1 MKLTVKKPNLRNA
14 GARKSV
20 KPLVKLAK
28 IAKLAKPA
36 HRLAKPALRLAK
48 PALAASSR
56 AAKSGVAAIASHA
69 VAAPVAVIARKPSL
83 PGKAAVLAALKKRE
97 RLAAAAANSKA
108 FSSSKVFSAP
118 AARDAKGS
126 PAAAGDATNI
136 VPLPDNADAENE
148 EPTAEA
154 LAKEEEVVVKP
165 VVIEE
170 IRQAYDGDTAYQL
183 YLKEIGQTALLTIEE
198 ENALAARIKRGDKAA
213 RERMIK
219 ANLRLV
225 VKIARDYEGYG
236 VPLLDLISEG
246 NIGLMKGV
254 ERFDPTKGAKLS
266 TYSAWWIKQAIKRA
280 LANQGKTIRLPV
292 HVVDKLFHIRRAEAR
307 LQEAF
312 GREATDEEIASELDT
327 TPDKIRELRTA
338 SQRPASLEA
347 PLGYDSDNR
356 VADVVADENAEDPY
370 DQLEGKANT
379 AMLREVMKDLDPRE
393 VTILRYRFGLDGDDE
408 KTLEEVGRKFGLTR
422 ERIRQIQ
429 EIALKKLRKKIEK
442 MEQQRQAA

>member
-1 MKLTVKKPNLRNA
+1 MKTKEKK
-14 GARKSV
+14 GSVARKV
-20 KPLVKLAK
+20 TPLKAVQKSSLVPVRVIKAKVLA
-28 IAKLAKPA
+28 IRP
-36 HRLAKPALRLAK
+36 
-48 PALAASSR
+48 
-56 AAKSGVAAIASHA
+56 
-69 VAAPVAVIARKPSL
+69 ARKPAL
-83 PGKAAVLAALKKRE
+83 PGKAAVLAALKKKQRAE
-97 RLAAAAANSKA
+97 QDRLAKLSLPSANPSPSVTA
-108 FSSSKVFSAP
+108 VESAKP
-118 AARDAKGS
+118 ET
-126 PAAAGDATNI
+126 AGNI
-136 VPLPDNADAENE
+136 VQMPEAAEAEPENE
-148 EPTAEA
+148 EPSQEA
-154 LAKEEEVVVKP
+154 LSKEAEVRP
-165 VVIEE
+165 VTMEE

-183 YLKEIGQTALLTIEE
+183 YLKEIGQTPLLTIEE
-198 ENALAARIKRGDKAA
+198 ENYLAARIKKGDKAA

-312 GREATDEEIASELDT
+312 GREATDDEIAAELDT

-370 DQLEGKANT
+370 DELEGKANT

-442 MEQQRQAA
+442 LEQQRQAA

>member
-1 MKLTVKKPNLRNA
+1 MKLKLKKA
-14 GARKSV
+14 SATRKT
-20 KPLVKLAK
+20 
-28 IAKLAKPA
+28 
-36 HRLAKPALRLAK
+36 
-48 PALAASSR
+48 
-56 AAKSGVAAIASHA
+56 
-69 VAAPVAVIARKPSL
+69 APVKAVKAVKGTSLVPMRVTQPKVAGVRPARKPAL
-83 PGKAAVLAALKKRE
+83 PGKAAVLAALKKKERAEQE
-97 RLAAAAANSKA
+97 RLARVSLIQVNQPT
-108 FSSSKVFSAP
+108 AP
-118 AARDAKGS
+118 AAESPEANGT
-126 PAAAGDATNI
+126 PAANI
-136 VPLPDNADAENE
+136 VQMPENGEAEGAESE

-154 LAKEEEVVVKP
+154 LAKEADVKP
-165 VVIEE
+165 VTIEE

-183 YLKEIGQTALLTIEE
+183 YLKEIGQTPLLTIEE
-198 ENALAARIKRGDKAA
+198 ENYLAARIKKGDKAA

-312 GREATDEEIASELDT
+312 GREATDDEIAAELDT

-370 DQLEGKANT
+370 DELEGKANT

-442 MEQQRQAA
+442 LEQQRQAA

>member
-1 MKLTVKKPNLRNA
+1 MK
-14 GARKSV
+14 
-20 KPLVKLAK
+20 VKLKKAPRLRKALAPKGPKMSKRAK
-28 IAKLAKPA
+28 PSPGSAKLDLIKARVVAVRPG
-36 HRLAKPALRLAK
+36 KPAL
-48 PALAASSR
+48 
-56 AAKSGVAAIASHA
+56 
-69 VAAPVAVIARKPSL
+69 
-83 PGKAAVLAALKKRE
+83 PGKGAVLVALKKKE
-97 RLAAAAANSKA
+97 RAAELARLESPQ
-108 FSSSKVFSAP
+108 AP
-118 AARDAKGS
+118 ARMSSVQTPEPQKTN
-126 PAAAGDATNI
+126 PQPEAGNI
-136 VPLPDNADAENE
+136 VPLPENFDPENE
-148 EPTAEA
+148 EPTVEA
-154 LAKEEEVVVKP
+154 LAQEKEVKP
-165 VVIEE
+165 VTMEE

-327 TPDKIRELRTA
+327 TPEKIRELRTA

-356 VADVVADENAEDPY
+356 VADVVADDNAEDPY
-370 DQLEGKANT
+370 EELEGKANT
-379 AMLREVMKDLDPRE
+379 SMLREVMKDLDPRE
-393 VTILRYRFGLDGDDE
+393 VTILRYRFGLDGDEE

-442 MEQQRQAA
+442 LEQQRQAA

>member
-1 MKLTVKKPNLRNA
+1 MKVNKKALRTKTA
-14 GARKSV
+14 PPRKTAKRRVVSKARSV
-20 KPLVKLAK
+20 KP
-28 IAKLAKPA
+28 
-36 HRLAKPALRLAK
+36 
-48 PALAASSR
+48 
-56 AAKSGVAAIASHA
+56 
-69 VAAPVAVIARKPSL
+69 ARKTAM
-83 PGKAAVLAALKKRE
+83 PGKSAILAALKKKKTQLGKSAASAKTGKMRKTAPKALPE
-97 RLAAAAANSKA
+97 KKRSLNPAKAAASGMEEKIVQMPPNA
-108 FSSSKVFSAP
+108 FEPEVA
-118 AARDAKGS
+118 
-126 PAAAGDATNI
+126 
-136 VPLPDNADAENE
+136 E
-148 EPTAEA
+148 EPSSEA
-154 LAKEEEVVVKP
+154 LAKVEQEVRP
-165 VVIEE
+165 VTYEE

-183 YLKEIGQTALLTIEE
+183 YLKEIGQTPLLTIAE
-198 ENALAARIKRGDKAA
+198 ENHLAARIKRGDKAA

-312 GREATDEEIASELDT
+312 GREATDEEIADDLDT
-327 TPDKIRELRTA
+327 TPEKIRELRTA

-370 DQLEGKANT
+370 DELEGKANT
-379 AMLREVMKDLDPRE
+379 SMLREVLKELDPRE

-442 MEQQRQAA
+442 LDQVKKAA

>member
-1 MKLTVKKPNLRNA
+1 MKVKKKKALKTRGTAVAKRTAKPRVVSKAKSVSASRKTDASRKSAMAVVRPKKQVLAKVVNA
-14 GARKSV
+14 ARKAV
-20 KPLVKLAK
+20 AKKPERKLA
-28 IAKLAKPA
+28 
-36 HRLAKPALRLAK
+36 
-48 PALAASSR
+48 
-56 AAKSGVAAIASHA
+56 
-69 VAAPVAVIARKPSL
+69 PVTREVEADIP
-83 PGKAAVLAALKKRE
+83 AALTAPATPAALVEEKIVQLPPNAFE
-97 RLAAAAANSKA
+97 GEEAAA
-108 FSSSKVFSAP
+108 
-118 AARDAKGS
+118 
-126 PAAAGDATNI
+126 
-136 VPLPDNADAENE
+136 E
-148 EPTAEA
+148 EPTPEA
-154 LAKEEEVVVKP
+154 LAKVEQEEVRP
-165 VVIEE
+165 VTYEE

-183 YLKEIGQTALLTIEE
+183 YLKEIGQTPLLTIDE

-312 GREATDEEIASELDT
+312 GREATDEEIADDLDT
-327 TPDKIRELRTA
+327 TPEKIRELRTA

-370 DQLEGKANT
+370 DELEGKANT
-379 AMLREVMKDLDPRE
+379 AMLRQVLKELDPRE

-442 MEQQRQAA
+442 LDQVRKAA

>member
-1 MKLTVKKPNLRNA
+1 MSVMLPSGRISVERENMKLKQKKAPNVRKALTAKVAKRSTA
-14 GARKSV
+14 TKGPAKFRLIKARV
-20 KPLVKLAK
+20 
-28 IAKLAKPA
+28 
-36 HRLAKPALRLAK
+36 
-48 PALAASSR
+48 
-56 AAKSGVAAIASHA
+56 
-69 VAAPVAVIARKPSL
+69 VAVRPARTPAL
-83 PGKAAVLAALKKRE
+83 PGKGAVLVALKKKE
-97 RLAAAAANSKA
+97 RSAEVTKLALRKVSADLQAVVAKAPEAAPIES
-108 FSSSKVFSAP
+108 
-118 AARDAKGS
+118 
-126 PAAAGDATNI
+126 AAGNI
-136 VPLPDNADAENE
+136 VPLPENFDPESE
-148 EPTAEA
+148 EPTPEV
-154 LAKEEEVVVKP
+154 LSQEKEVKP
-165 VVIEE
+165 VTMEE

-198 ENALAARIKRGDKAA
+198 ENYLAARIKKGDKAA

-312 GREATDEEIASELDT
+312 GREATDDEIASELDT

-356 VADVVADENAEDPY
+356 VADVVADENADDPY
-370 DQLEGKANT
+370 AELEGKANT

-442 MEQQRQAA
+442 LEQQRQAA

>member
-1 MKLTVKKPNLRNA
+1 MKLKLKKAP
-14 GARKSV
+14 GTRKAA
-20 KPLVKLAK
+20 PAK
-28 IAKLAKPA
+28 
-36 HRLAKPALRLAK
+36 
-48 PALAASSR
+48 ASSR
-56 AAKSGVAAIASHA
+56 PVAAIVRSTSVATRA
-69 VAAPVAVIARKPSL
+69 VSVKTVSKVHVIKPRVVDIRPARKPAL
-83 PGKAAVLAALKKRE
+83 PGKAAVLAALRRKERAQ
-97 RLAAAAANSKA
+97 RLALTQTEPAPVSVQPETTAAP
-108 FSSSKVFSAP
+108 V
-118 AARDAKGS
+118 
-126 PAAAGDATNI
+126 AGTNI
-136 VPLPDNADAENE
+136 VPLPENFDPENE
-148 EPTAEA
+148 EPTQEA
-154 LAKEEEVVVKP
+154 LAKETEVRP
-165 VVIEE
+165 VTMEE

-183 YLKEIGQTALLTIEE
+183 YLKEIGQTPLLTIEE
-198 ENALAARIKRGDKAA
+198 ENALAARIKKGDKAA

-254 ERFDPTKGAKLS
+254 ERFDPSKGAKLS

-307 LQEAF
+307 LQEAI
-312 GREATDEEIASELDT
+312 GRDATDEEIASELDT
-327 TPDKIRELRTA
+327 TPEKIRELRTA

-356 VADVVADENAEDPY
+356 VADVVADDNAEDPY
-370 DQLEGKANT
+370 DELEGKANT

-442 MEQQRQAA
+442 LEQQQKAA

>member
-1 MKLTVKKPNLRNA
+1 MKLKLKKATV
-14 GARKSV
+14 ARKTT
-20 KPLVKLAK
+20 PAK
-28 IAKLAKPA
+28 VSLKVAKRSSLLPVRVIKAKVLDIRPVRKPA
-36 HRLAKPALRLAK
+36 
-48 PALAASSR
+48 
-56 AAKSGVAAIASHA
+56 
-69 VAAPVAVIARKPSL
+69 L
-83 PGKAAVLAALKKRE
+83 PGKAAVLAALKKKERAE
-97 RLAAAAANSKA
+97 QDRLARLAITGKA
-108 FSSSKVFSAP
+108 DEATQENTTP
-118 AARDAKGS
+118 AQG
-126 PAAAGDATNI
+126 NI
-136 VPLPDNADAENE
+136 VPMPGNADAEGSESE

-154 LAKEEEVVVKP
+154 LAKETEVKP
-165 VVIEE
+165 VTIEE

-183 YLKEIGQTALLTIEE
+183 YLKEIGQTPLLTIEE
-198 ENALAARIKRGDKAA
+198 ENYLAARIKKGDKAA

-312 GREATDEEIASELDT
+312 GREATDDEIASELDT
-327 TPDKIRELRTA
+327 TSDKIRELRTA

-370 DQLEGKANT
+370 DELEGKANT

-442 MEQQRQAA
+442 LEQQRQAA

>member
-1 MKLTVKKPNLRNA
+1 MK
-14 GARKSV
+14 
-20 KPLVKLAK
+20 VKLKKAPRISK
-28 IAKLAKPA
+28 ALAPAVASKRPKMSKRAKPTPGVA
-36 HRLAKPALRLAK
+36 RLDLIKARVVSVRPAPSVRKPAL
-48 PALAASSR
+48 
-56 AAKSGVAAIASHA
+56 
-69 VAAPVAVIARKPSL
+69 
-83 PGKAAVLAALKKRE
+83 PGKGAVLVALKKKE
-97 RLAAAAANSKA
+97 RAAELAKSPIKVSQPGAAVPQVNASENGK
-108 FSSSKVFSAP
+108 
-118 AARDAKGS
+118 
-126 PAAAGDATNI
+126 I
-136 VPLPDNADAENE
+136 VPLPENFDTEAE
-148 EPTAEA
+148 EPTQEA
-154 LAKEEEVVVKP
+154 LAQEKEVKP
-165 VVIEE
+165 VTMEE

-312 GREATDEEIASELDT
+312 GREATDDEIAGELDT
-327 TPDKIRELRTA
+327 TPEKIRELRTA

-356 VADVVADENAEDPY
+356 VADVVADDNAEDPY
-370 DQLEGKANT
+370 VELEGKANT

-393 VTILRYRFGLDGDDE
+393 VTILRYRFGLDGDEE

-442 MEQQRQAA
+442 LEQQKQAA

>member
-1 MKLTVKKPNLRNA
+1 MKLKMKKAPN
-14 GARKSV
+14 RKATS
-20 KPLVKLAK
+20 LKLAK
-28 IAKLAKPA
+28 RAKPTTIKGPKLSLIKARVVGVRTGRKPALPGKGAVLVALKKKERAAEIAKLAAKATQTAPKPVE
-36 HRLAKPALRLAK
+36 AKP
-48 PALAASSR
+48 ST
-56 AAKSGVAAIASHA
+56 VAA
-69 VAAPVAVIARKPSL
+69 
-83 PGKAAVLAALKKRE
+83 G
-97 RLAAAAANSKA
+97 
-108 FSSSKVFSAP
+108 
-118 AARDAKGS
+118 
-126 PAAAGDATNI
+126 NI
-136 VPLPDNADAENE
+136 VPLPENFDPENE
-148 EPTAEA
+148 EPSQEA
-154 LAKEEEVVVKP
+154 LQQEKEVKP
-165 VVIEE
+165 VSMEE

-312 GREATDEEIASELDT
+312 GREATDDEIASELDT
-327 TPDKIRELRTA
+327 TSDKIRELRTA

-356 VADVVADENAEDPY
+356 VADVVADDNADDPY
-370 DQLEGKANT
+370 EELEGKANT

-442 MEQQRQAA
+442 MEQQRKAA

>member
-1 MKLTVKKPNLRNA
+1 MKQKQNKAPNVRKALSLKVAKRSTPTKSPTKLSLIK
-14 GARKSV
+14 ARV
-20 KPLVKLAK
+20 VAVR
-28 IAKLAKPA
+28 PA
-36 HRLAKPALRLAK
+36 RKPAL
-48 PALAASSR
+48 
-56 AAKSGVAAIASHA
+56 
-69 VAAPVAVIARKPSL
+69 
-83 PGKAAVLAALKKRE
+83 PGKGAVLVALKKKE
-97 RLAAAAANSKA
+97 RAAEEVKLELKKAPQPVIATENTSETAALNA
-108 FSSSKVFSAP
+108 AP
-118 AARDAKGS
+118 G
-126 PAAAGDATNI
+126 NI
-136 VPLPDNADAENE
+136 VPLPESFDPENE
-148 EPTAEA
+148 EPTQEA
-154 LAKEEEVVVKP
+154 LQAQEKEAKP
-165 VVIEE
+165 VTMEE

-356 VADVVADENAEDPY
+356 VADVVADDNADDPY
-370 DQLEGKANT
+370 EELEGKANT

-442 MEQQRQAA
+442 LEQQRQAA

>member
-1 MKLTVKKPNLRNA
+1 MKVKVKKAPAPRP
-14 GARKSV
+14 ARTTKKAV
-20 KPLVKLAK
+20 RTKATKVV
-28 IAKLAKPA
+28 AKPA
-36 HRLAKPALRLAK
+36 GKKPAKIVITAKKANAKKGVEPKKADVAPIVMPKKEEAVPQVEINKIVQLPPMPPSEEEGPTTEELAEMAVVR
-48 PALAASSR
+48 PAPT
-56 AAKSGVAAIASHA
+56 
-69 VAAPVAVIARKPSL
+69 PVV
-83 PGKAAVLAALKKRE
+83 V
-97 RLAAAAANSKA
+97 
-108 FSSSKVFSAP
+108 
-118 AARDAKGS
+118 
-126 PAAAGDATNI
+126 
-136 VPLPDNADAENE
+136 E
-148 EPTAEA
+148 EP
-154 LAKEEEVVVKP
+154 
-165 VVIEE
+165 
-170 IRQAYDGDTAYQL
+170 RGSYDGDTAYQL
-183 YLKEIGQTALLTIEE
+183 YLKEIGQTALLTIEQ
-198 ENALAARIKRGDKAA
+198 ENSLAARIKKGDKAA
-213 RERMIK
+213 REQMIK

-254 ERFDPTKGAKLS
+254 ERFDPSKGAKLS

-312 GREATDEEIASELDT
+312 GREPTDDEIAEELDS
-327 TPDKIRELRTA
+327 TPEKIRELRTA

-356 VADVVADENAEDPY
+356 VADVVADENADDPY
-370 DQLEGKANT
+370 ELVEEKANNT
-379 AMLREVMKDLDPRE
+379 MLREVMKDLDPRE
-393 VTILRYRFGLDGDDE
+393 VTILRYRFGLDGDNE

-442 MEQQRQAA
+442 LEAQRKAA

>member
-1 MKLTVKKPNLRNA
+1 MKLKLKKALNSRKTAPAKTVKRTL
-14 GARKSV
+14 
-20 KPLVKLAK
+20 
-28 IAKLAKPA
+28 KPA
-36 HRLAKPALRLAK
+36 RIDVIKAR
-48 PALAASSR
+48 
-56 AAKSGVAAIASHA
+56 V
-69 VAAPVAVIARKPSL
+69 VAVRPAHK
-83 PGKAAVLAALKKRE
+83 AVLPKKSAVLLALKKKE
-97 RLAAAAANSKA
+97 NKLAIVRKGAASVA
-108 FSSSKVFSAP
+108 VTP
-118 AARDAKGS
+118 MEIQTTGT
-126 PAAAGDATNI
+126 TNI
-136 VPLPDNADAENE
+136 VPLPDANADTENE
-148 EPTAEA
+148 EPSQEA
-154 LAKEEEVVVKP
+154 LAKVAEEVKP
-165 VVIEE
+165 VTMEE

-254 ERFDPTKGAKLS
+254 ERFDPSKGAKLS

-327 TPDKIRELRTA
+327 TSEKIRELRTA

-347 PLGYDSDNR
+347 PLGYDSDNK

-370 DQLEGKANT
+370 SELEGKANT
-379 AMLREVMKDLDPRE
+379 AMLRQVMKDLDPRE

-442 MEQQRQAA
+442 LEQQKQAA

>member
-1 MKLTVKKPNLRNA
+1 MKLKQKKAPVVRKVTKAVAKRNVTTKA
-14 GARKSV
+14 ASPKLSLIKARV
-20 KPLVKLAK
+20 VAVR
-28 IAKLAKPA
+28 PA
-36 HRLAKPALRLAK
+36 RKPAL
-48 PALAASSR
+48 
-56 AAKSGVAAIASHA
+56 
-69 VAAPVAVIARKPSL
+69 
-83 PGKAAVLAALKKRE
+83 PGKGAVLVALKKKE
-97 RLAAAAANSKA
+97 RAAEVAKLEFKKSPEALIATAANTA
-108 FSSSKVFSAP
+108 DAATLAMP
-118 AARDAKGS
+118 AG
-126 PAAAGDATNI
+126 NI
-136 VPLPDNADAENE
+136 VPLPENFDPENE
-148 EPTAEA
+148 EPTQEA
-154 LAKEEEVVVKP
+154 LQKEQEVEVKP
-165 VVIEE
+165 VTMEE

-198 ENALAARIKRGDKAA
+198 ENALAARIKKGDKAA

-312 GREATDEEIASELDT
+312 GREATDDEIAGELDT

-347 PLGYDSDNR
+347 PLGYDSDNK
-356 VADVVADENAEDPY
+356 VADVVADENADDPY
-370 DQLEGKANT
+370 SELEGKANT

-442 MEQQRQAA
+442 LEQQRQAA

>member
-1 MKLTVKKPNLRNA
+1 MLPSGRLSVERQNMKLKQRKAPK
-14 GARKSV
+14 ARKALS
-20 KPLVKLAK
+20 AK
-28 IAKLAKPA
+28 VSKRTKATKSPTKFSLIKARVVAVRPA
-36 HRLAKPALRLAK
+36 RKPAL
-48 PALAASSR
+48 
-56 AAKSGVAAIASHA
+56 
-69 VAAPVAVIARKPSL
+69 
-83 PGKAAVLAALKKRE
+83 PGKGAVLVALKKKE
-97 RLAAAAANSKA
+97 RAAEMAKLEL
-108 FSSSKVFSAP
+108 KAP
-118 AARDAKGS
+118 AAVSANNRLNAKGAEVIGM
-126 PAAAGDATNI
+126 PAGNI
-136 VPLPDNADAENE
+136 VPLPENLDPENE
-148 EPTAEA
+148 EPTQEA
-154 LAKEEEVVVKP
+154 LQKEEVKP
-165 VVIEE
+165 VTMEE

-198 ENALAARIKRGDKAA
+198 ENYLAARIKKGDKAA

-312 GREATDEEIASELDT
+312 GREATDDEIASELDT

-356 VADVVADENAEDPY
+356 VADVVADENADDPY
-370 DQLEGKANT
+370 DELEGKANT

-442 MEQQRQAA
+442 LEQQRQAA

>member
-1 MKLTVKKPNLRNA
+1 MPIRV
-14 GARKSV
+14 ARKASLAPVWVV
-20 KPLVKLAK
+20 KAKVLV
-28 IAKLAKPA
+28 IRPPRKPA
-36 HRLAKPALRLAK
+36 
-48 PALAASSR
+48 
-56 AAKSGVAAIASHA
+56 
-69 VAAPVAVIARKPSL
+69 L
-83 PGKAAVLAALKKRE
+83 PGKAAVLAALKKKERAEKE
-97 RLAAAAANSKA
+97 RLAKLALT
-108 FSSSKVFSAP
+108 
-118 AARDAKGS
+118 GS
-126 PAAAGDATNI
+126 PSTNGGETATPAENI
-136 VPLPDNADAENE
+136 VQMPENGEAEASEGE
-148 EPTAEA
+148 EPSQEV
-154 LAKEEEVVVKP
+154 LAKEVEVRP
-165 VVIEE
+165 VTMEE

-183 YLKEIGQTALLTIEE
+183 YLKEIGQTPLLTIEE
-198 ENALAARIKRGDKAA
+198 ENYLAARIKKGDKAA

-312 GREATDEEIASELDT
+312 GREATDDEIAAELDT
-327 TPDKIRELRTA
+327 TSDKIRELRTA

-370 DQLEGKANT
+370 DELEGKANT

-442 MEQQRQAA
+442 LEQQRQAA

>member
-1 MKLTVKKPNLRNA
+1 MKLKLKKAPGNRKAAPARRVKAVKCATP
-14 GARKSV
+14 ARTTS
-20 KPLVKLAK
+20 
-28 IAKLAKPA
+28 KPA
-36 HRLAKPALRLAK
+36 RLSLIKAR
-48 PALAASSR
+48 
-56 AAKSGVAAIASHA
+56 V
-69 VAAPVAVIARKPSL
+69 VAVRPARKPAL
-83 PGKAAVLAALKKRE
+83 PGKAAVLVALKKKE
-97 RLAAAAANSKA
+97 RAAEMAKDVAQAALALK
-108 FSSSKVFSAP
+108 
-118 AARDAKGS
+118 
-126 PAAAGDATNI
+126 AAGKSATVMPAGNI
-136 VPLPDNADAENE
+136 VPLPESLDPENE
-148 EPTAEA
+148 EPTPEV
-154 LAKEEEVVVKP
+154 LSKEKEVQP
-165 VVIEE
+165 VTMAE

-183 YLKEIGQTALLTIEE
+183 YLKEIGQTALLTIAE

-312 GREATDEEIASELDT
+312 GREATDEEIAAELDT

-356 VADVVADENAEDPY
+356 VADVVADENADDPY
-370 DQLEGKANT
+370 IELEGKANT

-442 MEQQRQAA
+442 LEQQRQAA

>member
-1 MKLTVKKPNLRNA
+1 VVRKMKNMKVVRKKSQAKKKTAVLKPVAATRKVKA
-14 GARKSV
+14 
-20 KPLVKLAK
+20 AK
-28 IAKLAKPA
+28 
-36 HRLAKPALRLAK
+36 
-48 PALAASSR
+48 AAPR
-56 AAKSGVAAIASHA
+56 AAKAPVRKNVKAIVAQAKKNARAKALEMTPAPKKEQAVIPPAELETNAAA
-69 VAAPVAVIARKPSL
+69 VAAGKIVQL
-83 PGKAAVLAALKKRE
+83 PTE
-97 RLAAAAANSKA
+97 
-108 FSSSKVFSAP
+108 SAEFE
-118 AARDAKGS
+118 
-126 PAAAGDATNI
+126 
-136 VPLPDNADAENE
+136 DAEPAQE
-148 EPTAEA
+148 E
-154 LAKEEEVVVKP
+154 LAKVEAETKP
-165 VVIEE
+165 VTIEE

-183 YLKEIGQTALLTIEE
+183 YLKEIGQTALLTIEQ
-198 ENALAARIKRGDKAA
+198 ENDLAAKIKKGDKAA
-213 RERMIK
+213 REQMIK

-327 TPDKIRELRTA
+327 TPDKIRELRQA

-370 DQLEGKANT
+370 DELEGKANSS
-379 AMLREVMKDLDPRE
+379 MLREVMKDLDPRE
-393 VTILRYRFGLDGDDE
+393 VTILRYRFGLDGDEE

-442 MEQQRQAA
+442 LEAQRKAA

>member
-1 MKLTVKKPNLRNA
+1 MKLKLKKASAPRKVASRAVKSAALVRA
-14 GARKSV
+14 V
-20 KPLVKLAK
+20 KPAAK
-28 IAKLAKPA
+28 IRVIKAKVVAVRSP
-36 HRLAKPALRLAK
+36 RKPAL
-48 PALAASSR
+48 
-56 AAKSGVAAIASHA
+56 
-69 VAAPVAVIARKPSL
+69 
-83 PGKAAVLAALKKRE
+83 PGKGAVLAALRRKERE
-97 RLAAAAANSKA
+97 ALLAATAEPV
-108 FSSSKVFSAP
+108 KVRPASAP
-118 AARDAKGS
+118 AAE
-126 PAAAGDATNI
+126 AGQTPQAQSNI
-136 VPLPDNADAENE
+136 VQLPENLEVEAE
-148 EPTAEA
+148 EPSQEA
-154 LAKEEEVVVKP
+154 LAKEEEVRP
-165 VVIEE
+165 VSMEE

-183 YLKEIGQTALLTIEE
+183 YLKEIGQTPLLTIQE
-198 ENALAARIKRGDKAA
+198 ENALAARIKKGDKAA

-356 VADVVADENAEDPY
+356 VADVVADENADDPY
-370 DQLEGKANT
+370 EELEGKANT
-379 AMLREVMKDLDPRE
+379 NMLREVMKDLDPRE

-442 MEQQRQAA
+442 LEQQRQAA